1 MLAGGVSGVEGDES
15 SPSLDSASESSRLVL
30 STTTF
35 FGVVSSAW
43 MLVVRRRAKTSDTE
57 KRNMSL
63 AHKCAG
69 YAVQVKGKR
78 LPSERQA
85 VVSVARRHNEEESA
99 SVGLLTL
106 LYRE

>member
-1 MLAGGVSGVEGDES
+1 MLAGGVSGVEEDES
-15 SPSLDSASESSRLVL
+15 SPSLDSESESSRLVL

-63 AHKCAG
+63 AQKCAG
-69 YAVQVKGKR
+69 YAVQIKGRDSR
-78 LPSERQA
+78 LRDRLLCLSLDVTMRKNQQ
-85 VVSVARRHNEEESA
+85 VSRV
-99 SVGLLTL
+99 
-106 LYRE
+106 